1 MADEIVLNREDKN
14 LTLDLNEREKALM
27 DELEVSHQPPKR
39 VSFRP
44 RPEVRHV
51 PRNEPIDDFINENK
65 RSSSARPDHLDEED
79 EEGSYSEDPEMQYES
94 KEQQPSPGYKTIE
107 DEKADL
113 LNKIER
119 LIKKGLKTTE
129 KLNAYSDI
137 ELIRTEYKRM
147 MYHVESDQ
155 AIKLARRVLI
165 ACTTGL
171 EFLNRRFD
179 PFDLKLDGW
188 SENMMEN
195 VDDYDQ
201 VFEELHDKYKEKI
214 NVAPEIK
221 LMMMVGGS
229 AMMFHLSKKM
239 FGGMDT
245 GGINP
250 ATILKQ
256 NPNLMNDMMN
266 AVKNAQNAP
275 PPEPSKNQDGRREM
289 KGPGFDLGSLMGGF
303 MPPPM
308 AENTRPVVRE
318 ETIPEIPDDQDDDIS
333 DIISINSDT
342 KDVTVKTRKRKGTK
356 DKKVLVL

>member
-1 MADEIVLNREDKN
+1 MADDIVLTREKN
-14 LTLDLNEREKALM
+14 VTLDLDPTEKALM
-27 DELEVSHQPPKR
+27 DEIELKHRPAPTRVPRREVP
-39 VSFRP
+39 
-44 RPEVRHV
+44 RHV
-51 PRNEPIDDFINENK
+51 PQIPRPPADVDDFINEAK
-65 RSSSARPDHLDEED
+65 RDEVDDQEGSFT
-79 EEGSYSEDPEMQYES
+79 EEGSFSEGPDDMPRGP
-94 KEQQPSPGYKTIE
+94 QPSAGYKTIE

-119 LIKKGLKTTE
+119 LIKKGLKSSE

-147 MYHVESDQ
+147 MYHVESEQ
-155 AIKLARRVLI
+155 AIKLARRILI
-165 ACTTGL
+165 ACTTGI
-171 EFLNRRFD
+171 EFINRRFD

-201 VFEELHDKYKEKI
+201 VFEELHDKYKEKVK
-214 NVAPEIK
+214 VAPEIK
-221 LMMMVGGS
+221 LILMVGGS

-239 FGGMDT
+239 FAGFDAV
-245 GGINP
+245 NP
-250 ATILKQ
+250 TKILKE
-256 NPNLMNDMMN
+256 NPDLMKNMMD
-266 AVKNAQNAP
+266 AVKKSQEQTPPTFDQN
-275 PPEPSKNQDGRREM
+275 GRREM

-308 AENTRPVVRE
+308 PENTRPVVRE
-318 ETIPEIPDDQDDDIS
+318 ETIDEKVVSEDELS

-342 KDVTVKTRKRKGTK
+342 KDITLKTRKRKGSK

>member
-1 MADEIVLNREDKN
+1 MEDEIVLSRDKN
-14 LTLDLNEREKALM
+14 LTLDLNDKEKALM
-27 DELEVSHQPPKR
+27 DEIQVNHQPPKR

-44 RPEVRHV
+44 RPEVRHI
-51 PRNEPIDDFINENK
+51 PRSEPMDEFINENK
-65 RSSSARPDHLDEED
+65 RNSSAEPEHFDEED

-94 KEQQPSPGYKTIE
+94 REPKPSDGYKTIE

-165 ACTTGL
+165 ACTTGI

-221 LMMMVGGS
+221 LIMMVGGS

-275 PPEPSKNQDGRREM
+275 PTPEPQQNQSGRREM
-289 KGPGFDLGSLMGGF
+289 RGPGFDLGSLMGGF

-318 ETIPEIPDDQDDDIS
+318 EPVAEKMSDDDIS

-342 KDVTVKTRKRKGTK
+342 KDVTVKTRKRKGTR